1 MNNPFRPRPPNAHDP
16 RGAPGPQRPETGPGS
31 VIGEENHASTAQPM
45 GRWLHLHAESHHTP
59 AANPFVGDITDGH
72 EGRRHKDKDAI

>member
-16 RGAPGPQRPETGPGS
+16 RGAPGPET
-31 VIGEENHASTAQPM
+31 GEENHASSTPPV

-59 AANPFVGDITDGH
+59 AANPFVGDIADGH
-72 EGRRHKDKDAI
+72 EGRRHKDKDTI